1 MKWNMV
7 LGALVIS
14 VGMCGQGFGFELLER
29 MLGVN
34 DNCGCAPSCGCEVEP
49 SCGCEAATACGC
61 QTDPGCG
68 SEADPGYGCEQQSC
82 CPQPGCKK
90 KRCGLL
96 DGLFKHRGCGCK
108 KKSCCEPSCGCEAEP
123 SCGCGADPGCGC
135 EAEPSCGC
143 EQQSCC
149 PQPCCKKKHCGGLGL
164 LKGLFRHHRKK
175 SCCAPSCGCEAEPSC
190 GCEPSCGF
198 ATGGVATP
206 TDAGGS
212 DDAAPMPPAPMAD
225 PSASLQSRRRIV
237 QVSSV
242 IRRR

>member
-82 CPQPGCKK
+82 CPQP
-90 KRCGLL
+90 
-96 DGLFKHRGCGCK
+96 
-108 KKSCCEPSCGCEAEP
+108 
-123 SCGCGADPGCGC
+123 
-135 EAEPSCGC
+135 
-143 EQQSCC
+143 
-149 PQPCCKKKHCGGLGL
+149 CCKKKCGGGLGL
-164 LKGLFRHHRKK
+164 FKGLFRHHRKK

-206 TDAGGS
+206 ADAGGS